1 MKDEV
6 KNLAASVH
14 QRLLNKA
21 REANRPFNEL
31 LQYYAIERFLYRL
44 SRSPFADRF
53 VLKGALMFNAWG
65 LAGFRTTRDIDLLGY
80 TSNVVEHVADL
91 FRQICTVNVEPDGWV
106 FDAESIQGEQ
116 IKEDADYEGV
126 RVTFRGWLGK
136 TRVHMQIDI
145 GFGDIVASAPLDV
158 KYPVILEFPAPVLHG
173 YPRETLIAEKF
184 QAMVALGEINS
195 RLKDFYDIC
204 TLAMEFEF
212 DGPVLQTAIEQTF
225 KQRGTSLPADIP
237 IALTEKFVSQKE
249 LYWDAFIQRSGLK
262 QPNYDFENA
271 VWILQK
277 FLMPPTHAS
286 VTGHKFDANWKKG
299 REWAEIK

>member
-1 MKDEV
+1 MNKDEI
-6 KNLAASVH
+6 KDLAASVH

-44 SRSPFADRF
+44 SCSPFADRF

-65 LAGFRTTRDIDLLGY
+65 VAGIRPTRDIDLLGN
-80 TSNVVEHVADL
+80 TSNAVAQIVEKFREICGAEVSADGL
-91 FRQICTVNVEPDGWV
+91 V
-106 FDAESIQGEQ
+106 FDVESVQGER

-126 RVTFRGWLGK
+126 RVTFTGWLGK

-145 GFGDIVASAPLDV
+145 GFADIVTPAPIDVNYPTILD
-158 KYPVILEFPAPVLHG
+158 FPAPILHG

-204 TLAMEFEF
+204 TLAMQF
-212 DGPVLQTAIEQTF
+212 DFAGEALQKAIEQTF

-237 IALTEKFVSQKE
+237 VALTEKFVSQKE
-249 LYWDAFIQRSGLK
+249 LYWDAFIQRTGLQ
-262 QPNYDFENA
+262 QPDYDFRNA

-286 VTGHKFDANWKKG
+286 VAGHRFKAIWKKG
-299 REWAEIK
+299 GEWVEQ